1 MSTNW
6 YLFPEPIVLA
16 VTGKDARR
24 YLNNRLSNDL
34 RTLQPNEA
42 ARAAA
47 LTSNGRVE
55 GLFTVFVE
63 SAESF
68 LLACDGGNREG
79 VKAALAKFIVADR
92 VNVTDISACA
102 VVAHV
107 AMESSQV
114 RESVSSVATERKL
127 LCARM
132 RVSTVGS
139 DVILVT
145 DVPIDGLHRL
155 TELFGPALSEESYN
169 LLRIKQGVPVYP
181 DEINEDVIL
190 SECGVLDAVSFSK
203 GCYVGQEVI
212 ERSDAIGRLPR
223 SLERIRLLGSGLISV
238 GEQVLNAAGEPIG
251 KVLTSALDLDATLMF
266 ALLRNGKYGRGDSVT
281 CAGHAGEIMQAEQVV
296 Q

>member
-1 MSTNW
+1 MNVTW

-47 LTSNGRVE
+47 LTSQGRVE

-68 LLACDGGNREG
+68 VLVCDGGNREG
-79 VKAALAKFIVADR
+79 VKAALAKFIVSDR
-92 VNVTDISACA
+92 VNVIDISSCA

-107 AMESSQV
+107 AVESSQV
-114 RESVSSVATERKL
+114 RESVSSVAAERKL

-145 DVPIDGLHRL
+145 EAPMEGLYRL
-155 TELFGPALSEESYN
+155 TELFGPALSEQSYN

-223 SLERIRLLGSGLISV
+223 ALERISLVGSGLISV
-238 GEQVLNAAGEPIG
+238 GEQVLNAAGDPIG
-251 KVLTSALDLDATLMF
+251 KVLSSALDLDNILLF
-266 ALLRNGKYGRGDSVT
+266 ALLRNGKYGKGDSVT
-281 CAGHAGEIMQAEQVV
+281 CAGFRGEILSADQIIQ
-296 Q
+296 